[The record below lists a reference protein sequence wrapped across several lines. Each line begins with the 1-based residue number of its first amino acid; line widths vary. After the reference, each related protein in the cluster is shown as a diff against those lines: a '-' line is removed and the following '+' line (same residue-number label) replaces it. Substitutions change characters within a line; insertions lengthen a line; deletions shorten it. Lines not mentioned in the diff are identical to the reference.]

1 LSASWEDVAV
11 TDWEPFN
18 PVTIAAGLQE
28 VGSYTEVQALGG
40 YRSDSGWALALY
52 VENLLD
58 DEYFDSQ
65 GGISIGGQPYVQS
78 SISPSRPRTVGMRFT
93 WNL

>member
-1 LSASWEDVAV
+1 M
-11 TDWEPFN
+11 
-18 PVTIAAGLQE
+18 

-40 YRSDSGWALALY
+40 YRSDKGWALALY

-58 DEYFDSQ
+58 DEYFDQ
-65 GGISIGGQPYVQS
+65 SIGITTPGSPYVQFDFG
-78 SISPSRPRTVGMRFT
+78 PSRPRTVGMRFT